1 MGTELLRLEGDLV
14 PCCGTGVVW
23 GTVWV
28 TYIGVEFLAMLF
40 VHGGK
45 QQISLLMHW
54 ERAAALC
61 WCWFAVKSC
70 LHIQGPVYF
79 CTLSCFS
86 SVRGR

>member
-45 QQISLLMHW
+45 QQISLLMH
-54 ERAAALC
+54 
-61 WCWFAVKSC
+61 
-70 LHIQGPVYF
+70 
-79 CTLSCFS
+79 
-86 SVRGR
+86 